1 MILPESIFPK
11 LTSTLDFLLGSNATS
26 SAEFA
31 VTGIN
36 DGTPTASVSATT
48 GGGAGNGISL
58 TGATATIQSL
68 RMGTLTLG
76 GSSTGNIVIDSGSN
90 LLQLSDA
97 TINLTDSAFTSEDNS
112 VLYTGVGGKLSAV
125 TTTTSGQCLVSAA
138 ENNPP
143 TWATCPGGSGG
154 SNWTLNTTTGVLRPN
169 NNTTDLILGGTATAS
184 AKFLFTNMISGNPK
198 LNIFDSSSTNYLSL
212 YHDGTNGY
220 IESSS
225 GDLIL
230 GNGAG

>member
-97 TINLTDSAFTSEDNS
+97 TINLTDSAFTTEDNS
-112 VLYTGVGGKLSAV
+112 VLYTGAGGKILAA
-125 TTTTSGQCLVSAA
+125 TTTSTDLCLLSNGTNAA
-138 ENNPP
+138 PAWE
-143 TWATCPGGSGG
+143 TCPSGG
-154 SNWTLNTTTGVLRPN
+154 SSNW
-169 NNTTDLILGGTATAS
+169 D
-184 AKFLFTNMISGNPK
+184 
-198 LNIFDSSSTNYLSL
+198 
-212 YHDGTNGY
+212 
-220 IESSS
+220 
-225 GDLIL
+225 
-230 GNGAG
+230 